1 MNTNAALLTSVAK
14 QSVRILDVAVNPLT
28 LSDLNALI
36 AKAIAKQQ
44 RSIIANH
51 NLHSIYLYHRVAKM
65 RQFYA
70 QARCSH
76 IDGMS
81 LVFLGKLLG
90 FPLRREHRVTFIDLL
105 DSLMAE
111 AAKQKWRIFYLGSKP
126 GIAKKGAEILQ
137 RQFPQLQIKTFHGYF
152 DLASDSEENQR
163 VLAEINDYRPQIL
176 MVGMG
181 MPRQECWILEN
192 SARIQTNVIL
202 PCGGCIDYVAG
213 AIPTPPRWLGRI
225 GLEWFYRLIT
235 EPRRL
240 WQRYLIE
247 PWFLLGLLLRDLLRR
262 WLGF

>member
-1 MNTNAALLTSVAK
+1 MNTNATLKTSAAK
-14 QSVRILDVAVNPLT
+14 QSVRILGVAVNPLN

-36 AKAIAKQQ
+36 AEAIAKQQ
-44 RSIIANH
+44 RWIIANH

-70 QARCSH
+70 QAQYSH
-76 IDGMS
+76 LDGMS

-90 FPLRREHRVTFIDLL
+90 LPLCREHRVTFVDLL
-105 DSLMAE
+105 GSLMAE
-111 AAKQKWRIFYLGSKP
+111 AVQQNWRVFYLGSKP
-126 GIAKKGAEILQ
+126 GVAKKGADML
-137 RQFPQLQIKTFHGYF
+137 RHQFPQLQIKTFHGYF

-163 VLAEINDYRPQIL
+163 VLAEINDYRPHIL

-181 MPRQECWILEN
+181 MPKQECWILDN

-213 AIPTPPRWLGRI
+213 VIPTPPRWLGRI

-247 PWFLLGLLLRDLLRR
+247 PWFLLGLLLGDLLRK
-262 WLGF
+262 